1 MTQNEI
7 NVTLFDEVKK
17 LQNIKRKYEEDELRM
32 PHEID
37 QLRGALL
44 AMCDHYRQWSIP
56 VSLYNQVQE
65 VLSLSNDNYQ
75 STNTDNNMV

>member
-1 MTQNEI
+1 MSMTQDEI
-7 NVTLFDEVKK
+7 NVALFDEVKK
-17 LQNIKRKYEEDELRM
+17 LQKINRKYEEDEIRM
-32 PHEID
+32 AHEID

-65 VLSLSNDNYQ
+65 VLSLSNNNYQ
-75 STNTDNNMV
+75 NAVVD